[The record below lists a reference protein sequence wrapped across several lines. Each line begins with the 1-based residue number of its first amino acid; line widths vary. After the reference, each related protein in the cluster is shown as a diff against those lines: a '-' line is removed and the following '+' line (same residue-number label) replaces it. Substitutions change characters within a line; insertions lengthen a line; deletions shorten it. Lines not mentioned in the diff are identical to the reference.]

1 MTPHTHTLQT
11 MTYRELVEL
20 EDSLPRSLTS
30 VHITRPRMSKH
41 ASAAD
46 ARKAREMQVFN
57 FFKKKFH
64 FL

>member
-1 MTPHTHTLQT
+1 